1 MSLVI
6 VTNRIA
12 ADKISSPVHKQ
23 RKVLAEGQSR
33 GAGAGR
39 TGVCRHCGAL
49 VGAGEERCLMC
60 GTPVAPPPDA
70 RPTRRRGHADP
81 ETLRFLRAV
90 ISRPATFTFVF
101 IIANVF
107 LYLLMWL
114 SGGAA
119 DKVLVAYGAKLNYLI
134 DNEGQWWRFVT
145 PVFLHVQLPGFGRLP
160 IHLIANMYGLFMLGP
175 FVEKLYGSARFVVF
189 WILTGMA
196 GVVASYLTVRPELA
210 HGFGRFLFKPYDTP
224 SAGASGALFGLIG
237 VLFVFGLKYRHELP
251 EGLKRAFGTG
261 MLPTILVNLFIGYVA
276 RDFIDN
282 AAHLG
287 GLVSGMA
294 LALFVGY
301 KRPGARGAVA
311 VAWHAAQAACL
322 ALVVVSFAMVVRHFD
337 APPPSLSNIRKK
349 AATTAAKPTP
359 VEPFVEAINAG
370 QNALMRYGKGDSSGL
385 APAVEQLE
393 HAPSLSPKADE
404 LRDELKAIVARARD
418 TADDKTLDRP
428 EQNKRM
434 LELSHDLGTWQDEF
448 AQWAEDERKK
458 SGVGMQKSGS
468 ADDDDNDGNK

>member
-1 MSLVI
+1 
-6 VTNRIA
+6 
-12 ADKISSPVHKQ
+12 
-23 RKVLAEGQSR
+23 
-33 GAGAGR
+33 
-39 TGVCRHCGAL
+39 

-70 RPTRRRGHADP
+70 RPTRRRAHADP

-134 DNEGQWWRFVT
+134 NNEGQWWRFVT
-145 PVFLHVQLPGFGRLP
+145 PVFLHVQLPGFGWLP

-189 WILTGMA
+189 WILTGVA

-210 HGFGRFLFKPYDTP
+210 HGAVGHFLFKAYDTP

-337 APPPSLSNIRKK
+337 APPPSLSNIWKK

-370 QNALMRYGKGDSSGL
+370 QNALMRYGKGDSSRL

-393 HAPSLSPKADE
+393 HVSSPSPKADE

-434 LELSHDLGTWQDEF
+434 LELSHDLGAWQDEF

-468 ADDDDNDGNK
+468 ADDDSNK